1 MSDRQAFTSTERQAF
16 LQLSSGASLF
26 FLVYKRVGFTLP
38 TRLCPSQREEG
49 EAQITYFDEHS
60 MQSGLVNDWA
70 GEDGFSIVHHGDGQ
84 PIKPLRPFT
93 VKMPLDD
100 DLVDLLSNVFAFH
113 SVLLARLL
121 ARSPSRE
128 PLGQPFGTLLISNPF
143 ERGILWGHPI
153 TCPPGRVPRQRAAA
167 LCTPADFHHSSAGV
181 DIIHLCGG
189 CGLCRLRR
197 QSPHPPH
204 NSCELPE
211 AVRSQEEHD
220 LKSYR
225 N

>member
-1 MSDRQAFTSTERQAF
+1 IIPPTCKEGAPQFGQ
-16 LQLSSGASLF
+16 GASF
-26 FLVYKRVGFTLP
+26 IG
-38 TRLCPSQREEG
+38 RE
-49 EAQITYFDEHS
+49 ALQYT
-60 MQSGLVNDWA
+60 QS
-70 GEDGFSIVHHGDGQ
+70 I
-84 PIKPLRPFT
+84 
-93 VKMPLDD
+93 M
-100 DLVDLLSNVFAFH
+100 
-113 SVLLARLL
+113 
-121 ARSPSRE
+121 SPS
-128 PLGQPFGTLLISNPF
+128 PLATTDLISNPF